1 MKKSVAVV
9 SGIFRRENYTSK
21 QEFQKVTCEK
31 LCEMKPPASPSK
43 KTYSKDTFYSS
54 RIGDYATEVIFD
66 C

>member
-9 SGIFRRENYTSK
+9 SGVFRRGNYMSK
-21 QEFQKVTCEK
+21 QEFQKVTCEE

-43 KTYSKDTFYSS
+43 KTYSKDTFYCS
-54 RIGDYATEVIFD
+54 RIGDYATKVIFA